1 MTRREAGVL
10 LAAGL
15 PGLLLAAVGTTHP
28 GSLTAATGE
37 HWRAVH
43 VVALPLFP
51 LLPLGPWLVARSVDR
66 RLGWVVGLLGY
77 VFATSYTAL
86 DVLAGIGAG
95 ALQTLTATDGIV
107 VLFGEGDA
115 LARVGTLAYLAACV
129 LAAAGIL
136 AGARR
141 LTVPRGVLAALGTV
155 LAVGAAWSLRT
166 SHIFP
171 PRGVL
176 TMLAASVGWV
186 LLALVRQHRTPVS
199 SPHPVSSPGPVT

>member
-1 MTRREAGVL
+1 MTRRETGVL
-10 LAAGL
+10 LAAGV

-28 GSLTAATGE
+28 GSLTATTGE
-37 HWRAVH
+37 HWRALH

-51 LLPLGPWLVARSVDR
+51 LLPLGPWLLARSIDR

-77 VFATSYTAL
+77 VFAMFYTAL

-95 ALQTLTATDGIV
+95 ALQVRSATDGIG

-115 LARVGTLAYLAACV
+115 LARVGV
-129 LAAAGIL
+129 LAAAAVITR
-136 AGARR
+136 AR
-141 LTVPRGVLAALGTV
+141 LTAVPGAV

-176 TMLAASVGWV
+176 TMLAASLGWV
-186 LLALVRQHRTPVS
+186 LLALALQRRPRPALAPPDRLPSPRTGS
-199 SPHPVSSPGPVT
+199 

>member
-1 MTRREAGVL
+1 MTRRETGVL
-10 LAAGL
+10 LAAGV

-28 GSLTAATGE
+28 GSLTAATSE

-51 LLPLGPWLVARSVDR
+51 LLPLGPWLLARSIDR

-77 VFATSYTAL
+77 VFATFYTAL

-95 ALQTLTATDGIV
+95 ALQVRSATDGIG
-107 VLFGEGDA
+107 VLFSEGDA

-129 LAAAGIL
+129 LAAAAVL
-136 AGARR
+136 TRAR
-141 LTVPRGVLAALGTV
+141 LTAVPGAV

-176 TMLAASVGWV
+176 TMLAASLGWV
-186 LLALVRQHRTPVS
+186 LLALALQRRPRPALASPDRLS
-199 SPHPVSSPGPVT
+199 SPRPGSPRP